1 MIVCIPPTYPRR
13 SKILKTYLEAIT
25 PFRALS
31 IVKIKRVLL
40 YFDVLYLKF
49 RLYDPISKY
58 SSYFP

>member
-40 YFDVLYLKF
+40 YFEVLYL
-49 RLYDPISKY
+49 
-58 SSYFP
+58 